1 MTYLATATLRG
12 FLRDKVFQGIMVI
25 SSLFLVVPAISNISI
40 RQISEMSISLSLSLV
55 SFVLLLLAVFLGG
68 TTLWRDIER
77 RYTYSVL
84 GLPISRAD
92 YLLGRFIGVALC
104 LILAAVVLS
113 IGAILAITIV
123 ANSYPPDRPIIW
135 LNILMAL
142 SFDTLK
148 YILLVALAFL
158 FSSVSTSFF
167 LPVFG
172 TISFFWLGTVSQQVY
187 DYLHSPLGAD
197 TEPLVLNAAT
207 ILYYIIPN
215 FTSFNLKSQ
224 AIYSLDLS
232 LNGIYLTGGYFVLLT
247 TILLTL
253 ACKIFSR
260 REFQ

>member
-1 MTYLATATLRG
+1 
-12 FLRDKVFQGIMVI
+12 MVI
-25 SSLFLVVPAISNISI
+25 SSLFLVIPAISNISI

-84 GLPISRAD
+84 GLPISRSD
-92 YLLGRFIGVALC
+92 YLLGRFFGVTLC
-104 LILAAVVLS
+104 LILASIVLS
-113 IGAILAITIV
+113 LGALIAITMV
-123 ANSYPPDRPIIW
+123 ANAYPPDRPIMW
-135 LNILMAL
+135 LNIAMAF

-158 FSSVSTSFF
+158 FSSISTSFF

-187 DYLHSPLGAD
+187 DYLHSPLGAA
-197 TEPLVLNAAT
+197 TSPVVRNAAT
-207 ILYYIIPN
+207 LLYYVIPN
-215 FTSFNLKSQ
+215 FTPFNLKSQ
-224 AIYSLDLS
+224 AIYSLNLS
-232 LNGIYLTGGYFVLLT
+232 LNGVWLTSGYFVLLV

-253 ACKIFSR
+253 ACTIFSR